1 MSPAWDKNKEK
12 LEQEKEDRRAQKP
25 GDDFNVKTVK
35 LLSPQIHPSPRG
47 WLTAGFCRSKPPSD
61 DDSRVLSTVRDT
73 RVPRGGEAVH
83 SEGLEWGLRVRPQ
96 GAFMRTSVLLRWQSA
111 PCFPATWSGTSSET
125 VWPSKTGF
133 RLVHL
138 CQLGVGWGWGNSE
151 NYPHSKLSAKGL
163 LAHFPKVTCWIWIN
177 NDNYIVMLVKLAS
190 KGAFFAP
197 PTSISTDS
205 SPPSSIFRPHKAGR
219 EVSWKEEGRNFCKGY

>member
-1 MSPAWDKNKEK
+1 M
-12 LEQEKEDRRAQKP
+12 
-25 GDDFNVKTVK
+25 K
-35 LLSPQIHPSPRG
+35 LLSSQIHPSPRG

-61 DDSRVLSTVRDT
+61 DDSRVLSTIRDT

-96 GAFMRTSVLLRWQSA
+96 GAFVRTSVLLRWQSA
-111 PCFPATWSGTSSET
+111 PCFPATCSGTSSET

-163 LAHFPKVTCWIWIN
+163 LAHFPKVTCWIWIS

-219 EVSWKEEGRNFCKGY
+219 EVSWKEEGRNFFKGY

>member
-1 MSPAWDKNKEK
+1 M
-12 LEQEKEDRRAQKP
+12 
-25 GDDFNVKTVK
+25 K
-35 LLSPQIHPSPRG
+35 LLSSQIHPSPRG

-96 GAFMRTSVLLRWQSA
+96 GAFVRTSVLLRWQSA
-111 PCFPATWSGTSSET
+111 PCFPATCSGTSSET

-163 LAHFPKVTCWIWIN
+163 LAHFPKVTCWIWIS

-219 EVSWKEEGRNFCKGY
+219 EVSWKEEGRNFFKGY